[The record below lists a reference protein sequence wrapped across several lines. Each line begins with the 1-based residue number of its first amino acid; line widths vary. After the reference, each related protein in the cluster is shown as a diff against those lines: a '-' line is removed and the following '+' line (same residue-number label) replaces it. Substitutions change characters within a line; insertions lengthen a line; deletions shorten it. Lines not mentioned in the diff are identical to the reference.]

1 MSAVGE
7 ATPTEVAASV
17 SPQAMQKHL
26 ASLGDGDAP
35 LALDAGNLSGNV
47 ISKATTAGT
56 NGKVPKVIIKRV
68 GGSLKWFNMK
78 NGYNFITR
86 HNIQEAVFVPQM
98 AIMWF
103 NPRQVPM
110 HGVDM
115 VQGKWATE
123 AINMAGPAG

>member
-1 MSAVGE
+1 M
-7 ATPTEVAASV
+7 AASV
-17 SPQAMQKHL
+17 SPQAVQKHL

-47 ISKATTAGT
+47 IPKAATAGA

-78 NGYNFITR
+78 NGSNFITK
-86 HNIQEAVFVPQM
+86 HNTQEAVFVSQT
-98 AIMWF
+98 AIMWS
-103 NPRQVPM
+103 NSRQVPM

-115 VQGKWATE
+115 VQGKWGTE
-123 AINMAGPAG
+123 ATNMTGPAG